1 MSAPSAIRERSPIGA
16 SPARRLPGA
25 RLIGLL
31 ALAGLF
37 VLAAPPP
44 AAAAKR
50 EGAHPK
56 STVAK
61 QRSAAAHPKP
71 GTALL
76 KPAALLPAHRAW
88 AGSSAADTA
97 RPASPA
103 AASVDTAFANARRAF
118 LAGDRA
124 ALEQAARGA
133 IDHPLADYLPFWQL
147 SLALRAPVPPAD
159 TDGAVAAFLDVRQNP
174 LLVDSLRKEWIR
186 SLARRERWNEV
197 AEQGRL
203 WLQRDELAVQCLIWT
218 ARLVDGGELPA
229 EAREHLLSPRELGD
243 NCNQL
248 MTRAAAAGRFTQR
261 DLLAR
266 LRVSAE
272 VGAAVTA
279 RRAASLLG
287 RDGGELEAAYRDPQ
301 RTVERGARD
310 AEALAAAYAALAR
323 QDAESAAARL
333 AQNSRLP
340 ADVAGFAWAVTSA
353 QAAQQM
359 NPQAAAWARQ
369 GVAARVSDETRG
381 WMVRA
386 ALAARDWPLVAD
398 VITGMS
404 ESGRRE
410 PAWTYWLARA
420 WQATGK
426 AEQARPLFASIAGQM
441 HFYGQLAAEEIGTPV
456 PLPTARAPLTTG
468 EIAEAQGNAG
478 IQRALRFYDLGM
490 RPEGHREWNFQ
501 LRDASDR
508 QLLAIADLAC
518 RRAILDRCVNT
529 ADRTRVEHDFAM
541 RFLSPFRDR
550 LTAFAKDQ
558 ELDPAWVYGLIRQES
573 RFQTEARSHAG
584 AQGLMQIMPATGD
597 WIARQ
602 MGQSGFRRDHLHQI
616 DTNLKFGTFYL
627 RDVANRLGQ
636 SEVLASAGYNAGP
649 GRPARWRQVLSGV
662 VDGAAFA
669 EIIPFT
675 ETRDYV
681 KKVMWNTHWY
691 ASLFRGGNQSLKQRM
706 GSVSPRPGATSPMTS
721 IAVAPAASMN
731 VPVGRM
737 QPAAADTRQQ
747 PAARTAPAAGRDDAA
762 ADAREDRSADGRAAV
777 SPPDLDRAPSAGD
790 GDEPRS
796 DTDVPETA
804 AAAATPTANAAA
816 ATAGAPAAP
825 TADAAAAATT
835 AATAD
840 AATAATTAV
849 TADAATAATTAVT
862 ADAPTAGDA
871 TATADPG
878 SAGES
883 TGTEAR
889 TGLDA
894 GT

>member
-1 MSAPSAIRERSPIGA
+1 MLLVPKEPA
-16 SPARRLPGA
+16 SIAEPRRPG
-25 RLIGLL
+25 L
-31 ALAGLF
+31 
-37 VLAAPPP
+37 P
-44 AAAAKR
+44 AAT
-50 EGAHPK
+50 H
-56 STVAK
+56 
-61 QRSAAAHPKP
+61 
-71 GTALL
+71 
-76 KPAALLPAHRAW
+76 
-88 AGSSAADTA
+88 
-97 RPASPA
+97 
-103 AASVDTAFANARRAF
+103 VDTAFANARRAF

-124 ALEQAARGA
+124 ALEQASRGA

-159 TDGAVAAFLDVRQNP
+159 TDGAVATFLDVRQNP
-174 LLVDSLRKEWIR
+174 LLVDALRKEWIR

-203 WLQRDELAVQCLIWT
+203 WQQRDEVAVQCLVWT
-218 ARLVDGGELPA
+218 AQLANGGDLPA
-229 EAREHLLSPRELGD
+229 EARDQLLSPRELGD
-243 NCNQL
+243 GCNQL
-248 MTRAAAAGRFTQR
+248 MARAATAGRLTQR
-261 DLLAR
+261 DLQAR

-272 VGAAVTA
+272 VGAVVTA

-287 RDGGELEAAYRDPQ
+287 RDGGELEPAYRDPQ
-301 RTVERGARD
+301 RTIERGTRD
-310 AEALAAAYAALAR
+310 AEALAAAYATLAR
-323 QDAESAAARL
+323 QDAEAAAARL
-333 AQNSRLP
+333 AQGGRLP
-340 ADVAGFAWAVTSA
+340 ADAASFTWAVIGA

-369 GVAARVSDETRG
+369 GVAARVSDDTRS

-404 ESGRRE
+404 EAGRRE

-426 AEQARPLFASIAGQM
+426 AEQAKPLFASIAGQM
-441 HFYGQLAAEEIGTPV
+441 HFYGQLAAEELGTSVPV
-456 PLPTARAPLTTG
+456 PAERAPLSSG
-468 EIAEAQGNAG
+468 EVAEAQGNAG
-478 IQRALRFYDLGM
+478 IQRALRFYELGM

-550 LTAFAKDQ
+550 LTAFARDH

-602 MGQSGFRRDHLHQI
+602 LGLAGFRREQLHQI

-691 ASLFRGGNQSLKQRM
+691 ASLFRGGGQSLKQRM
-706 GSVSPRPGATSPMTS
+706 GSVSPRPSGPSPMTR
-721 IAVAPAASMN
+721 IAAAPASSLAAPR
-731 VPVGRM
+731 V
-737 QPAAADTRQQ
+737 PAAAIGAPPQ
-747 PAARTAPAAGRDDAA
+747 PAG
-762 ADAREDRSADGRAAV
+762 EFDR
-777 SPPDLDRAPSAGD
+777 PD
-790 GDEPRS
+790 PRQ
-796 DTDVPETA
+796 DVP
-804 AAAATPTANAAA
+804 AATPGAVRSDMPDGVAENGREDPSADTHAAMPPA
-816 ATAGAPAAP
+816 AHDDAPASARQAGSPGSMPPPDVDRARPADEGDAP
-825 TADAAAAATT
+825 AHPTIAPQPRDGSADAE
-835 AATAD
+835 
-840 AATAATTAV
+840 
-849 TADAATAATTAVT
+849 
-862 ADAPTAGDA
+862 PL
-871 TATADPG
+871 
-878 SAGES
+878 
-883 TGTEAR
+883 TGHD
-889 TGLDA
+889 TGA
-894 GT
+894 

>member
-1 MSAPSAIRERSPIGA
+1 MSAIRIAKRLVPA
-16 SPARRLPGA
+16 SFAA
-25 RLIGLL
+25 AALL
-31 ALAGLF
+31 T
-37 VLAAPPP
+37 VIAAPSP

-50 EGAHPK
+50 GPAH
-56 STVAK
+56 AK
-61 QRSAAAHPKP
+61 AASAHAKPAAAHARSAAVQ
-71 GTALL
+71 TN
-76 KPAALLPAHRAW
+76 
-88 AGSSAADTA
+88 SAAASAKSAAMLLVPKEPSTIA
-97 RPASPA
+97 EPRRPMLPA
-103 AASVDTAFANARRAF
+103 AASVDSAFANARRAF

-147 SLALRAPVPPAD
+147 SLALRALVPPAD
-159 TDGAVAAFLDVRQNP
+159 TDGAVATFLDVRQNP

-203 WLQRDELAVQCLIWT
+203 WLQRDEVAVQCLVWT
-218 ARLVDGGELPA
+218 AQLVAGGDLPA

-243 NCNQL
+243 GCNQL
-248 MTRAAAAGRFTQR
+248 LTRAATAGRLTQR

-266 LRVSAE
+266 LRLSAE
-272 VGAAVTA
+272 VGAVVTA

-301 RTVERGARD
+301 RTIERGMRD
-310 AEALAAAYAALAR
+310 AEALAAAYATLAR
-323 QDAESAAARL
+323 QDAEAAAARL
-333 AQNSRLP
+333 AQNGRLS
-340 ADVAGFAWAVTSA
+340 ADVAGFAWAVVGA

-369 GVAARVSDETRG
+369 GAAARVSDETRG

-398 VITGMS
+398 VIAGMS
-404 ESGRRE
+404 EAGRRE
-410 PAWTYWLARA
+410 PAWTYWQARA

-426 AEQARPLFASIAGQM
+426 TEQAKPLFASIAGQM
-441 HFYGQLAAEEIGTPV
+441 HFYGQLAAEELGTAV
-456 PLPTARAPLTTG
+456 PAPTGRAPLSSA
-468 EIAEAQGNAG
+468 EVAEAQGNAG
-478 IQRALRFYDLGM
+478 IQRALRFYELGM

-550 LTAFAKDQ
+550 LTAFASDH

-584 AQGLMQIMPATGD
+584 AQGLMQIMPTTGD

-602 MGQSGFRRDHLHQI
+602 LGLPGFRREQLHQI

-706 GSVSPRPGATSPMTS
+706 GSVSPRPSATPPVTS
-721 IAVAPAASMN
+721 IAAASASSLVAPA
-731 VPVGRM
+731 VP
-737 QPAAADTRQQ
+737 PAAVGAPPQAAGEVERTDAREDVPADTQGAARPDVPEVAAGDGREDTAADARAAMLPAAPDDASADTRQ
-747 PAARTAPAAGRDDAA
+747 TASP
-762 ADAREDRSADGRAAV
+762 DGM
-777 SPPDLDRAPSAGD
+777 PP
-790 GDEPRS
+790 
-796 DTDVPETA
+796 
-804 AAAATPTANAAA
+804 
-816 ATAGAPAAP
+816 
-825 TADAAAAATT
+825 
-835 AATAD
+835 
-840 AATAATTAV
+840 
-849 TADAATAATTAVT
+849 
-862 ADAPTAGDA
+862 
-871 TATADPG
+871 
-878 SAGES
+878 
-883 TGTEAR
+883 
-889 TGLDA
+889 DA
-894 GT
+894 GTP